1 MINWFYYNG
10 LNSYEDLG
18 AAVTSKTPY
27 NAPAPDITRQAIPG
41 RCGDLI
47 IDNGR
52 YKNANVSYTCAI
64 VTTEEFSRAARRIRA
79 ALLSQGNGY
88 KQLADSYDAD
98 YFRLGTIESEASIT
112 QNGVNDGVLSVTF
125 TCKPWRYSYAGQKTV
140 KLTAATTL
148 TNFEKFPALPYIKI
162 YGSGAVTLSVNG
174 KAFPISAVNE
184 YVEIDSETLNT
195 HKGTENKNA
204 TASSLEYPTLNPGA
218 NTISWAGNVSAVHIT
233 PRWRTL

>member
-18 AAVTSKTPY
+18 AAIASKNPY

-41 RCGDLI
+41 RSGDLI

-52 YKNANVSYTCAI
+52 YKNVNVDYTCAL

-88 KQLADSYDAD
+88 KPLADSYDAD
-98 YFRLGTIESEASIT
+98 YFRLATIADEIDIK
-112 QNGVNDGVLSVTF
+112 QKGINDGTLTVKF
-125 TCKPWRYSYAGQKTV
+125 ICQPWRYSYAGQQAI

-162 YGSGAVTLSVNG
+162 YGSGAITFTVNG
-174 KAFPISAVNE
+174 KAFPVSSVNG

-204 TASSLEYPTLNPGA
+204 TASSLEYPSLVPGKNA
-218 NTISWAGNVSAVHIT
+218 ISWTGSVSAVYIT